1 EKGGGFSEP
10 DKRRLREV
18 ELEILNR
25 VSPEYRAAAAR
36 GQIEISAS
44 PFYHPILPLL
54 CDTDVYL
61 RTHPTSRMPRQ
72 PFRHPADAAE
82 QLELAAALHE
92 RLFGRRP
99 VGLWPSEGSVS
110 DAMVPLVAAAGFQ
123 WMATDELI
131 LARSLGATLSR
142 DGRGHV
148 EQPERLY
155 VPYIVRAGGASVAC
169 AFRDHSLSDLIGFTY
184 SGWDA
189 ERAAEDFV
197 TRLAEAGQRY
207 RERTGGGEALIPIIL
222 DGENAWEHFAGGGR

>member
-82 QLELAAALHE
+82 QLELAAALNE
-92 RLFGRRP
+92 RLVGRRT
-99 VGLWPSEGSVS
+99 VGLWASVGWVS
-110 DAMVPLVAAAGFQ
+110 DAMGPAVVDAGI
-123 WMATDELI
+123 E
-131 LARSLGATLSR
+131 
-142 DGRGHV
+142 GH
-148 EQPERLY
+148 
-155 VPYIVRAGGASVAC
+155 G
-169 AFRDHSLSDLIGFTY
+169 SD
-184 SGWDA
+184 
-189 ERAAEDFV
+189 
-197 TRLAEAGQRY
+197 
-207 RERTGGGEALIPIIL
+207 
-222 DGENAWEHFAGGGR
+222 